1 MSIELKNINYIY
13 NQGTVFEGIALRD
26 INIKIEENEFIGLIG
41 HTGSGKSTMVQ
52 LFNGLLQATSG
63 EVSVDGDII
72 DFKDRSNLKAIRQ
85 KVGLV
90 FQYPEYQLFEETI
103 AKDIGFGPKNLGL
116 DSEEI
121 EKRVK
126 ESMELVGLEYE
137 AMKDLSPFELS
148 GGQKRRVAIASVLAM
163 KPKYLVLD
171 EPTAGLDPRGRDDIL
186 MELRNIY
193 ENDPKL
199 TVILV
204 SHSMEDIAKLANRVI
219 VMHRGEVFDDDI
231 PKNVYS
237 KTNQLEEIGLD
248 VPQITKAMCMLR
260 EKGIE
265 FDETI
270 ITVEEALNALLEKLG
285 GAKNE

>member
-137 AMKDLSPFELS
+137 TMKDLSPFELS